1 MPPAHSAM
9 TCCLDNFSV
18 NWCPRWSVDAGIRNR
33 GDPDF
38 GTKELWLLDKIQEV
52 CADAGFANPL
62 PEYKSQ
68 YKLAKDLGE
77 WRWCSHA
84 PVLVWLS
91 P

>member
-1 MPPAHSAM
+1 MHT
-9 TCCLDNFSV
+9 TCTPSHDLLPHPFFV
-18 NWCPRWSVDAGIRNR
+18 TWCPRWSVDAGIRNR

-77 WRWCSHA
+77 WLGAMSCT
-84 PVLVWLS
+84 
-91 P
+91 